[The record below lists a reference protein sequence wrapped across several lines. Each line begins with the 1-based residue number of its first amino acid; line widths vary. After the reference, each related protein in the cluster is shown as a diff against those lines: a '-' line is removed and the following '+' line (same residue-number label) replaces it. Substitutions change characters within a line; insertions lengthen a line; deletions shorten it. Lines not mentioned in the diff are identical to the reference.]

1 MHALFRP
8 PGKLPVPRFFFHH
21 TDGEFDP
28 DDEGTEFPDLATAR
42 VEAVR
47 YAAELVRDR
56 PHEVWA
62 GDTFRIEV
70 SDEDDMLLCTI
81 VILEL
86 DAPAARG
93 VRRPKSIS

>member
-1 MHALFRP
+1 
-8 PGKLPVPRFFFHH
+8 VPRFFFHH
-21 TDGEFDP
+21 TDGKFDP
-28 DDEGTEFPDLATAR
+28 DNEGTEFPDLATAR

-56 PHEVWA
+56 PDEVWA

-81 VILEL
+81 VILGL

-93 VRRPKSIS
+93 VRKPKSIS

>member
-1 MHALFRP
+1 M
-8 PGKLPVPRFFFHH
+8 PRFFFHH
-21 TDGEFDP
+21 TDGKFDP
-28 DDEGTEFPDLATAR
+28 DNEGTEFPDLATAR

-56 PHEVWA
+56 PDEVWA

-70 SDEDDMLLCTI
+70 SDEDNMLLYTV
-81 VILEL
+81 VILGL

-93 VRRPKSIS
+93 VRRPRAVDG